1 MYLQKRP
8 SIALAPYIE
17 KLWYC
22 DRYEVAHRRE
32 RVLPSGRFQLI
43 IDLAARIRPS
53 IIVGM
58 GTRYSI
64 LETAS
69 IQSVIGVVFRP
80 GGARPFFDAPA
91 DEFSKRPVLLDQ
103 VWCSSGGSL
112 RDCLVEATG
121 PNVRLHILESELQLR
136 LGQVPELHD
145 AVRYA
150 LGEFG
155 RDPSAA
161 RILAVS
167 GDTGLSR
174 RRLAGLFR
182 EQVGLTPKLYCRLR
196 RFQQVVRQIA
206 SGAPINWAQVSLNG
220 GYYDQAH
227 MAHEFR
233 EFSGVSP
240 GAWRASQ
247 HPFLNHAVIE

>member
-1 MYLQKRP
+1 
-8 SIALAPYIE
+8 
-17 KLWYC
+17 
-22 DRYEVAHRRE
+22 
-32 RVLPSGRFQLI
+32 VLPSARFQLI
-43 IDLAARIRPS
+43 IDLAAQPGPS

-58 GTRYSI
+58 RTRYSI

-69 IQSVIGVVFRP
+69 VQSVIGVVFRA

-91 DEFSKRPVLLDQ
+91 DEFSKHPVALDQ
-103 VWCSSGGSL
+103 VWCSSGGRL
-112 RDCLVEATG
+112 RDRLLEATS
-121 PNVRLHILESELQLR
+121 PNVRLHVLEAELQRR
-136 LGQVPELHD
+136 LGQVTELHD

-155 RDPSAA
+155 RDPSSA

-196 RFQQVVRQIA
+196 RFQQVVCQIA
-206 SGAPINWAQVSLNG
+206 SGAPINWAQLSLDG

-247 HPFLNHAVIE
+247 RPFLNHAVVD

>member
-1 MYLQKRP
+1 MYLQRRP

-22 DRYEVAHRRE
+22 DRYEVAHRQE
-32 RVLPSGRFQLI
+32 RVLPSGCFQLI
-43 IDLAARIRPS
+43 IDLATPTRPS

-58 GTRYSI
+58 RTRYSI

-69 IQSVIGVVFRP
+69 VQFVIGVVFRA

-91 DEFSKRPVLLDQ
+91 DEFSRQPVALDH
-103 VWCSSGGSL
+103 VWSSGGRL
-112 RDCLVEATG
+112 RDRLLEASG
-121 PNVRLHILESELQLR
+121 PNVRLQVLEAELQRRLR
-136 LGQVPELHD
+136 QVTELHF
-145 AVRYA
+145 AVRCA
-150 LGEFG
+150 LEEFR
-155 RDPSAA
+155 RDPSAV

-206 SGAPINWAQVSLNG
+206 SGAPINWAQLALDG

-240 GAWRASQ
+240 GAWRTSQ
-247 HPFLNHAVIE
+247 RPFLNHAVVE